1 MTENLNSKTE
11 NHRIMGETNDE
22 IDLRSIYNFLLRNKA
37 LIGLSSIIISISGI
51 LYSFTLQ
58 KVWEG
63 QFQIVLNKKDQPL
76 DQTSLSNIVFFPG
89 KNNNLN
95 TEVEILKSPSLLM
108 PVFELAKSQIDQ
120 PQNKYS
126 SFSQWKRNNLKIQLT
141 EKTSVLNITYKNKD
155 KKTIIPILKKISTS
169 YQQYSGRNKRR
180 REELTNNLL
189 NEQISVFKKKSAN
202 SLRSAQEYAIDQ
214 DLIFYDLGEEFQINI
229 DNNSKQLSR
238 NNLLQAPNLF
248 LSNIDIENARV
259 QAANQIRKINLQ
271 LQKIKDLNNFEE
283 LQYIGST
290 IPALVAEGLPGVL
303 SDLEAEIV
311 EAKSKYTEKDITINE
326 LIKKRNM
333 AIDLLKN
340 RTIKY
345 LNVQKSD
352 AEATMKAAMRPK
364 GVLLKY
370 KELIREAA
378 RDEATLVQ
386 LEDKFNLFKLDL
398 ARVEDPWELITKPTL
413 LEYPIAPNKKRIAF
427 VSLLFGSIFG
437 IAYSYF
443 KEKKS
448 DLIYDASNIEK
459 LIPIKLISQINLNSL
474 DYEKENLLFIK
485 DFLNKKS
492 NKVVNFV
499 PLGNIE
505 VAELN
510 KLKQSLIT
518 EKFTKNIEFSFNKKE
533 TTENSN
539 YLILKLGY
547 INYSDVFIFRKRLN
561 LLENNFDGLIILS

>member
-63 QFQIVLNKKDQPL
+63 QFQIVLMKKDQPL
-76 DQTSLSNIVFFPG
+76 DQTFLSDIGFFSG

-108 PVFELAKSQIDQ
+108 PVFELAKSQKDQ

-126 SFSQWKRNNLKIQLT
+126 SFSRWKRNNLKIQL
-141 EKTSVLNITYKNKD
+141 EENTSILNISYKNKD

-214 DLIFYDLGEEFQINI
+214 DLIFYDLGEESQINI

-238 NNLLQAPNLF
+238 NNLLQAPNLL

-271 LQKIKDLNNFEE
+271 LQKIKDLNNSEE

-303 SDLEAEIV
+303 SNLEAEIA
-311 EAKSKYTEKDITINE
+311 EAKSKYTEKDITIKE

-427 VSLLFGSIFG
+427 LSLIFGSIFG

-459 LIPIKLISQINLNSL
+459 LIPIKLISQINLNNI
-474 DYEKENLLFIK
+474 DHEEENLLFIK
-485 DFLNKKS
+485 DFLNNKS

>member
-76 DQTSLSNIVFFPG
+76 DQTSLPNIVFFPG

-108 PVFELAKSQIDQ
+108 PVFELAKSQKDQ

-126 SFSQWKRNNLKIQLT
+126 SFSRWKRNNLKIQL
-141 EKTSVLNITYKNKD
+141 EENTSILNISYKNKD

-180 REELTNNLL
+180 GEELTKNLF

-214 DLIFYDLGEEFQINI
+214 DLIFYDLGEESQINI

-238 NNLLQAPNLF
+238 NNLLQAPNLL

-271 LQKIKDLNNFEE
+271 LQKIKDLNNSEE

-303 SDLEAEIV
+303 SNLEAEIA
-311 EAKSKYTEKDITINE
+311 EAKSKYTEKDITIKE

-386 LEDKFNLFKLDL
+386 LEDRFNLFKLDL
-398 ARVEDPWELITKPTL
+398 AKVEDPWELITKPTL

-427 VSLLFGSIFG
+427 LSLIFGSIFG

-459 LIPIKLISQINLNSL
+459 LIPIKLISQINLNNI
-474 DYEKENLLFIK
+474 DHEEENLLFIK
-485 DFLNKKS
+485 DFLNNKS

-518 EKFTKNIEFSFNKKE
+518 KKFTKNIEFSFNKKE
-533 TTENSN
+533 TIENSN

-547 INYSDVFIFRKRLN
+547 VNYSDVFIFRKRLN

>member
-76 DQTSLSNIVFFPG
+76 DQTSLSNIGFFAG

-95 TEVEILKSPSLLM
+95 TQVEILKSPSLLM
-108 PVFELAKSQIDQ
+108 PVFELAKSQKDQ

-126 SFSQWKRNNLKIQLT
+126 SFSLWKRNNLKIQL
-141 EKTSVLNITYKNKD
+141 EENTSILNISYKNKD

-459 LIPIKLISQINLNSL
+459 LIPIKLISQINLNNI
-474 DYEKENLLFIK
+474 DHEEENLLFIK

-533 TTENSN
+533 TIENSN